1 MDGSLFKYRTKVV
14 QVVVENYLQI
24 VKLEGS
30 VPSLG
35 TAVLSQTFT
44 AY

>member
-1 MDGSLFKYRTKVV
+1 MDGSLFKYRKKVV

-30 VPSLG
+30 APSLE

-44 AY
+44 A